1 MKENR
6 DKHIEE
12 HLSKLI
18 EKIDSPEREQE
29 ILEFYK
35 RVSCF
40 NNYSFHNI
48 WFLRGQARERGMN
61 ISYIASFKELK
72 ELGAKIKKGSRSLKV
87 FAPKQNFKIKRDDKG
102 QPLKNKKG
110 KYIYELDEHSKKI
123 PTAMGYIQV
132 PVFDVSQTD
141 AQEKNLLP
149 TLNYRNEGNTLSQEM
164 LSSIIKKVEKTY
176 DVKIELKDLQN
187 ISLGGY
193 YIKPDKSITIN
204 NGNQRSN
211 NTIAGTLFHELRH
224 HILHN
229 KEDYEAIHLNRGEK
243 EGERES
249 VSYILTQHLGIEQK
263 SHLYLKSWERNEK
276 NMRSRL
282 TRIVN
287 ASKDIMK
294 NIDFEKIIKEELER
308 EKITSYYLDEEIK
321 STTPSY
327 QPSQS
332 IQKSPMLEPSFY
344 G

>member
-1 MKENR
+1 MKENK
-6 DKHIEE
+6 DKNIEE

-18 EKIDSPEREQE
+18 EKIDSPERKQE

-48 WFLRGQARERGMN
+48 WYLKSQAKERGMN

-72 ELGAKIKKGSRSLKV
+72 ELGATIKKGSRSLKV
-87 FAPKQNFKIKRDDKG
+87 FAPKQNFKIKRDNEGK
-102 QPLKNKKG
+102 PLKNKKG
-110 KYIYELDEHSKKI
+110 KYIYELDEHGKKI
-123 PTAMGYIQV
+123 PTNLGYIPV
-132 PVFDVSQTD
+132 PVFDVSQTN

-149 TLNYRNEGNTLSQEM
+149 TLNYRNEENTLSKEM
-164 LSSIIKKVEKTY
+164 LSSIIKQVEKTY
-176 DVKIELKDLQN
+176 DVKIELKDLQDIN
-187 ISLGGY
+187 LGGF
-193 YIKPDKSITIN
+193 YIKSDKSITIN
-204 NGNQRSN
+204 DGNQRSN
-211 NTIAGTLFHELRH
+211 NTIVGTLFHELRH

-229 KEDYEAIHLNRGEK
+229 KEDYEAIHLDRGEK

-263 SHLYLKSWERNEK
+263 SHLYLKSWDRNEK

-294 NIDFEKIIKEELER
+294 NIDFDSIINEELER

-321 STTPSY
+321 STTPAY
-327 QPSQS
+327 QPTQT
-332 IQKSPMLEPSFY
+332 IQKSPLLEPSFY
-344 G
+344 S